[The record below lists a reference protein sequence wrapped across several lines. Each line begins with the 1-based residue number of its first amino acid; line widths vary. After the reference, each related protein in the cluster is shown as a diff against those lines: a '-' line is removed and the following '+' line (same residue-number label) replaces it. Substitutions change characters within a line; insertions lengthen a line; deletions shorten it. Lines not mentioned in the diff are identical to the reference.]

1 MTVKYIPVKKE
12 DTYALIKKAQKGD
25 KEARELIVTQ
35 NTGLV
40 KNLALK
46 FTGSGY
52 ELDDLL
58 QIGFMGLLKA
68 IDRFDTKF
76 DVMFSTYAVPMILG
90 EIKRYIRDDGKI
102 KVSRQL
108 KTDMRNLKNL
118 KEEYYNKH
126 GTWPKLSYLA
136 EKMELPVEKIL
147 EILEAAEALTNVES
161 LDLSLIHIS
170 YASQI
175 RKFSGEDRSEEEQE
189 RGQKLKARRD
199 QLLELA
205 ENGMNLQQLENY
217 ICYFYDETEYIWDYM
232 QEPVIMVDDP
242 NRVLESLES
251 RDKEIEEDFK
261 TLLERGQAVP
271 SDLKNLSGKAD
282 YLKLYERERAYLF
295 TPFQRTIKG
304 VDSLAEIRNAVTKP
318 TLVFNG
324 KMDLLETEIKAY
336 LKQDYKVTIVCANE
350 ERAEN
355 MKEFLSRA
363 ELLSRV
369 WVKQGELTGGIDFP
383 EEKFCYIWD
392 GDIFGTPK
400 KKKRRK
406 KASHEMGQPIRSFA
420 DMQQGDYVVHE
431 NHGIGKFVGIEQ
443 LTVQNVKKDYLKI
456 KYSGQDILYVPVEQ
470 MDLVQKYI
478 GADAGA
484 PKLNKLSGSEW
495 KTTKA
500 KAKAAIANMAKE
512 LLEVSAA
519 RQMEEGYAFSPD
531 TVWQKEFEDTF
542 PYTETEDQLRCIEE
556 IKQDMEKASAMDR
569 LLCGDVGFG
578 KTEVAAR
585 AVFKCAADGKQAAVL
600 VPTTILANQHFYT
613 LKERFEKFPFKV
625 EMLSRFRSEAQ
636 QKAAIE
642 GLAKGSVDV
651 VIGTHRLLSKDVK
664 FKDLGLLVID
674 EEQRFGVQH
683 KEVIKQLKKNVDAV
697 SYTHLDVYKRQV

>member
-1 MTVKYIPVKKE
+1 MENKMKIE
-12 DTYALIKKAQKGD
+12 FA
-25 KEARELIVTQ
+25 AR
-35 NTGLV
+35 
-40 KNLALK
+40 
-46 FTGSGY
+46 
-52 ELDDLL
+52 
-58 QIGFMGLLKA
+58 
-68 IDRFDTKF
+68 
-76 DVMFSTYAVPMILG
+76 
-90 EIKRYIRDDGKI
+90 
-102 KVSRQL
+102 
-108 KTDMRNLKNL
+108 
-118 KEEYYNKH
+118 
-126 GTWPKLSYLA
+126 
-136 EKMELPVEKIL
+136 
-147 EILEAAEALTNVES
+147 
-161 LDLSLIHIS
+161 
-170 YASQI
+170 
-175 RKFSGEDRSEEEQE
+175 
-189 RGQKLKARRD
+189 
-199 QLLELA
+199 A
-205 ENGMNLQQLENY
+205 ENEAFARSATAAFVSVL
-217 ICYFYDETEYIWDYM
+217 
-232 QEPVIMVDDP
+232 DP
-242 NRVLESLES
+242 T
-251 RDKEIEEDFK
+251 IEE
-261 TLLERGQAVP
+261 L
-271 SDLKNLSGKAD
+271 
-282 YLKLYERERAYLF
+282 
-295 TPFQRTIKG
+295 
-304 VDSLAEIRNAVTKP
+304 
-318 TLVFNG
+318 
-324 KMDLLETEIKAY
+324 TEIKTGVSEAVSNSIIHGY
-336 LKQDYKVTIVCANE
+336 HEDPSQTVILECEI
-350 ERAEN
+350 RAGG
-355 MKEFLSRA
+355 KII
-363 ELLSRV
+363 
-369 WVKQGELTGGIDFP
+369 LTVRDEG
-383 EEKFCYIWD
+383 
-392 GDIFGTPK
+392 
-400 KKKRRK
+400 
-406 KASHEMGQPIRSFA
+406 
-420 DMQQGDYVVHE
+420 
-431 NHGIGKFVGIEQ
+431 VGIEAVSYTHLDVYKRQ
-443 LTVQNVKKDYLKI
+443 
-456 KYSGQDILYVPVEQ
+456 ILYVPVEQ